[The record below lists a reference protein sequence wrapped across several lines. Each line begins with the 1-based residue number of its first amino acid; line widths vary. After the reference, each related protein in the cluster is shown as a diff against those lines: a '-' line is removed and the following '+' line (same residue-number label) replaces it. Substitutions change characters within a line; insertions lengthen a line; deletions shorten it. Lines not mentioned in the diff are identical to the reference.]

1 MPTQTPNSP
10 KMRQAEPKPLRPLRL
25 PVFFG
30 FLAAAVV
37 TIVALLIVFPN
48 LTGNLSFLALSVFT
62 TLFSFGSMGLT
73 FSGLRARMPVIA
85 RWGVSIVLWTFVA
98 LDVIFLVVPL
108 FISGPAANDADPF
121 AASAPPVAQATAT
134 PPPAKTTEAVMVKTT
149 EAAMVKTTQ
158 AVSQP
163 TTAALTT
170 AAQTTSPAST
180 QTTQAAQTTATA
192 TTGSL
197 LAGDFNNQGAEPV
210 AGKAILGQ
218 SADGKIVLRL
228 ENLKSAPGPDLF
240 VYLARS
246 ASPDPSQVQKGFEV
260 GKLKATTGNLNYELS
275 GSVDL
280 SQYKSVVV
288 YCKSFSVVFGFAN
301 LN

>member
-1 MPTQTPNSP
+1 MG
-10 KMRQAEPKPLRPLRL
+10 QAGPKPLKPLRL

-37 TIVALLIVFPN
+37 TIVVLLIVFPN
-48 LTGNLSFLALSVFT
+48 LTGNLSFLALAVLT

-73 FSGLRARMPVIA
+73 FSGLRARMPVMA
-85 RWGVSIVLWTFVA
+85 RWGVSLVLWTFVA
-98 LDVIFLVVPL
+98 LDVIFLLLPL

-121 AASAPPVAQATAT
+121 AASAPAVAQATAT
-134 PPPAKTTEAVMVKTT
+134 PLPAKTTEAAMVKTTEAAMVKTT

-158 AVSQP
+158 AANQP
-163 TTAALTT
+163 TTAAVTT
-170 AAQTTSPAST
+170 AAQTTT
-180 QTTQAAQTTATA
+180 LNTQAAQTTAA
-192 TTGSL
+192 SSASL
-197 LAGDFNNQGAEPV
+197 LTGDFNNQGAEPV

-240 VYLARS
+240 VYLAKS

-260 GKLKATTGNLNYELS
+260 GKLKATTGNLNYELGS
-275 GSVDL
+275 SVDL